1 MKVNS
6 DTELS
11 ESSPTE
17 MPLGHLDKSLCF
29 FLPSECF
36 LAYRLTDVNDK
47 LGYDARPLTHGLDNM
62 LLDPQHMVRSL
73 LFKNMFGNISF
84 LPCKELTLNHLNYWC
99 CPRKPFVVVSSW
111 TFTDVPLLLGFGFVR
126 KKGSRTIWKLLKS

>member
-6 DTELS
+6 ETELS

-36 LAYRLTDVNDK
+36 LAYRVTDVNDK
-47 LGYDARPLTHGLDNM
+47 LGYDARPLTHGLDNVHV
-62 LLDPQHMVRSL
+62 PSANGEIPSY
-73 LFKNMFGNISF
+73 FKE
-84 LPCKELTLNHLNYWC
+84 CD
-99 CPRKPFVVVSSW
+99 FVAM
-111 TFTDVPLLLGFGFVR
+111 
-126 KKGSRTIWKLLKS
+126 